1 MRQKEGSQR
10 RPTGHSGVKP
20 KRDTKWLHTN
30 EMHDSEFLLFN
41 VTSQSSL
48 LVLIDLQLNKKN
60 LVMELDTG
68 FAVPLIFKSTY
79 DKLF

>member
-1 MRQKEGSQR
+1 MA
-10 RPTGHSGVKP
+10 TYI
-20 KRDTKWLHTN
+20 N
-30 EMHDSEFLLFN
+30 EMHDSELLLFN

-48 LVLIDLQLNKKN
+48 LVLIDLQLNEKN

-68 FAVPLIFKSTY
+68 FAVSLIFKSTY